1 MWRSVAGVGG
11 QRRSV
16 ASMAT
21 AVSNA
26 AVAPAGR
33 RGRLATV
40 GGLIKS
46 TLSRAWGDR
55 VLGLAAEAGFW
66 QLLSLP
72 SLLLAVIGLLG
83 YFSGWL
89 GADTVHDVETSIVHG
104 LKHVIVPS
112 AVDSTVQPALDRI
125 LRGGR
130 ADVVSI

>member
-1 MWRSVAGVGG
+1 MWRSVAGVRGA
-11 QRRSV
+11 RRSV

-21 AVSNA
+21 AVTNA
-26 AVAPAGR
+26 AVTPARR

-40 GGLIKS
+40 GGLVAS

-83 YFSGWL
+83 LFSSAL
-89 GADTVHDVETSIVHG
+89 GPDTLHG
-104 LKHVIVPS
+104 SKTTILHGRKHGIVPS
-112 AVDSTVQPALDRI
+112 AVDSTVQPAVARI
-125 LRGGR
+125 LTG
-130 ADVVSI
+130 